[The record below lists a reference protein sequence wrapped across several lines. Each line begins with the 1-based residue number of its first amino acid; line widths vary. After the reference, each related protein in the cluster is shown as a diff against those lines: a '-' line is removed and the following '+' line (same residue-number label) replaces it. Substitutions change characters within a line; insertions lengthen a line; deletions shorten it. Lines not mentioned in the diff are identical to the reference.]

1 MSGAVDEF
9 ERDPWEGEMDEYGNE
24 ELRISADDGMAY
36 TKLEFIAYFGGT
48 SEWDESEIVSQDL
61 VMPEEEAA
69 VITAEREDAA
79 VHEHSTDTESEHEKF
94 IENDRYDKSYDGDSI
109 EQDKIDGLLV

>member
-1 MSGAVDEF
+1 MSGAVDEL
-9 ERDPWEGEMDEYGNE
+9 ERDQWEGEMDEYGNE

-79 VHEHSTDTESEHEKF
+79 VAADANAPASEQERGRHSGHAVAADP
-94 IENDRYDKSYDGDSI
+94 
-109 EQDKIDGLLV
+109 